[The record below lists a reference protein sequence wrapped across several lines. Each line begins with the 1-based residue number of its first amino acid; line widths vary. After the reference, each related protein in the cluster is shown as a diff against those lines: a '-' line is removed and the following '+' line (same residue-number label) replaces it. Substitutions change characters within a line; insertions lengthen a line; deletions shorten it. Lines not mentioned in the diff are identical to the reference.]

1 MSPSKAPK
9 RDTSSEPTK
18 RNTTSAA
25 KAQDPSPP
33 PPSPDPNTTIN
44 PASQSCTSKTCSAH
58 HHHHHHHYDH
68 DHDQPSNADLDADG
82 ARRNSTDSDL
92 TTWAHLSVDRS
103 GAKVRKI
110 CTQDHED
117 VETCS
122 RTGRERKYRDIPRVD
137 GPSEKITVEGVRA
150 MMERDAEAEREAEE
164 GGWVVVGEE

>member
-44 PASQSCTSKTCSAH
+44 PASQSCTSKTCSA